1 MSRPFDILEFDLSDD
16 ILEFDLAGWSVDY
29 VLKTLFIRE
38 DGWEAAAVSR
48 LVKAL
53 RSIDLSPSRR
63 FISSNFSLN
72 ELLTVMLP
80 IGGKRLKKPSSEKA
94 GMISDS

>member
-1 MSRPFDILEFDLSDD
+1 MSRPFDNFELLLSDD
-16 ILEFDLAGWSVDY
+16 ILEFDLEGCSTDY

-48 LVKAL
+48 LVNAL
-53 RSIDLSPSRR
+53 RSIDFNPSSR

-72 ELLTVMLP
+72 ELLTVILP

-94 GMISDS
+94 GMVSDS